1 MRNFKILSLIALIL
15 TSFPIFAQGDNSVEM
30 ADVLRTNGKIYVVVV
45 GLVII
50 LTGVIIFLLRL
61 EKKLHNLEKKEL
73 EDKTK
78 G

>member
-1 MRNFKILSLIALIL
+1 MRNFKALSLITLL
-15 TSFPIFAQGDNSVEM
+15 LSSFPIFAQGDSQVEM

-50 LTGVIIFLLRL
+50 LTGVIIFLLRV
-61 EKKLHNLEKKEL
+61 EKKLNSLEKKEL